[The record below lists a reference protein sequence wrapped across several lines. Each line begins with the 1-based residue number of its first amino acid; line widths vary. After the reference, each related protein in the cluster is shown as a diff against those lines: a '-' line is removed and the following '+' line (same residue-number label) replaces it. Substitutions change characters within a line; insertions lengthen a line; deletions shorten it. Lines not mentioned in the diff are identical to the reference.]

1 MRRYCF
7 LLTLTLAAC
16 ASRPHDRS
24 PLETAV
30 TQPLR
35 DTRVKS
41 DKIPEVLQLA
51 VSAPYS
57 TEKLLECAQIDQE
70 LARLNKALGPDVD
83 DPQKTSGTGA
93 LLAGLAAQ
101 AAVSSLI
108 PGLGLVRVLTGA
120 EQHQLR
126 LNAAILSGSVRRG
139 FLKGLMNARSCRT
152 SLPAGG

>member
-1 MRRYCF
+1 MRRYF
-7 LLTLTLAAC
+7 LLLTLTLSAC
-16 ASRPHDRS
+16 ATRPQDRS

-35 DTRVKS
+35 DARLQN
-41 DKIPEVLQLA
+41 DKIPDVLQLA

-57 TEKLLECAQIDQE
+57 TERTFNCSQIAKE
-70 LARLNKALGPDVD
+70 LALLDEALGPDVD
-83 DPQKTSGTGA
+83 DPQKATGTGS

-101 AAVSSLI
+101 AALSSII

-126 LNAAILSGSVRRG
+126 INAAIFAGSVRRG
-139 FLKGLMNARSCRT
+139 FLKGLGVSKNCPKS
-152 SLPAGG
+152 